1 MKLPLASL
9 LIGVLLGANA
19 HSAGTQTSQKPA
31 PSSSTCT
38 GTYPSYFQDP
48 AFTKTGMWDNQV
60 IINQAYPGWK
70 GPIFQ
75 LSDAYS
81 AAKADQQMPWLKFNP
96 FDKNLSEKDKN
107 TQAWNY
113 LWAVMQYIQAG
124 NIDSGDVN
132 TDWDLCNNKVRA
144 WYHIP
149 YQTYDPMSGRE
160 FIHGLTREAPVTMA
174 VKDQGDIKTTMWA
187 VGFYNPQAA
196 GSLAKVWTGAAAP
209 VMPQANFAFNEGSV
223 IGKLLFTTATPNN
236 YPFLENVPVWQANIR
251 AC

>member
-1 MKLPLASL
+1 MLNWHCHGAVQTLKMTNTFKDEAMKLPLASL

-19 HSAGTQTSQKPA
+19 HAAGTQTSQTPA

-96 FDKNLSEKDKN
+96 FDKNLSETIRKISQETIDPLIEKGAKN
-107 TQAWNY
+107 TAIIV
-113 LWAVMQYIQAG
+113 L
-124 NIDSGDVN
+124 
-132 TDWDLCNNKVRA
+132 KE
-144 WYHIP
+144 P
-149 YQTYDPMSGRE
+149 E
-160 FIHGLTREAPVTMA
+160 
-174 VKDQGDIKTTMWA
+174 
-187 VGFYNPQAA
+187 
-196 GSLAKVWTGAAAP
+196 
-209 VMPQANFAFNEGSV
+209 NEIIAMIGSV
-223 IGKLLFTTATPNN
+223 ALG
-236 YPFLENVPVWQANIR
+236 R
-251 AC
+251 A